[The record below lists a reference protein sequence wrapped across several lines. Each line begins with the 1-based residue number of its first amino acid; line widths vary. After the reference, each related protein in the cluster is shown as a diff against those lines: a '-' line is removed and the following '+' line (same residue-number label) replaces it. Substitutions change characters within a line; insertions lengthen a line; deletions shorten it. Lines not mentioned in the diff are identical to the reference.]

1 MTSLD
6 LILTLAAAI
15 QGVASVPSAMIAS
28 PRVIDRLPCQG
39 LDDEIVVCARRRET
53 EPYRIPARLRQEPL
67 TSPHYSWTARARDEQ
82 SAAAYDNQI
91 VGPGA
96 AFNRS
101 RQTDCAWRAER
112 LELAGRMIDCTVH
125 VSPGTGQ

>member
-1 MTSLD
+1 MTGLD
-6 LILTLAAAI
+6 LILTVAAAM
-15 QGVASVPSAMIAS
+15 QGAATEPSALIAL
-28 PRVIDRLPCQG
+28 PRIIDSLPCQG

-53 EPYRIPARLRQEPL
+53 EPYRIPLRLREEPL
-67 TSPHYSWTARARDEQ
+67 TASHYSWTARVRDDQ
-82 SAAAYDNQI
+82 SAAAYDNQV

-101 RQTDCAWRAER
+101 RQTTCAWRAER
-112 LELAGRMIDCTVH
+112 QELAGRMIDCSVH